1 MAALT
6 ADQNIPMRAPEREII
21 LKVAAATTIYA
32 GAMVAV
38 NATGYAVPA
47 SDTAGLTV
55 IGRAS
60 CMADNSAGADG
71 DMVLEVLKAVYKYK
85 TEGGSAC
92 DLADVGQDVF
102 VLDDNTVVKTA
113 GAVNAVVAGKCDEID
128 DDGDVWV
135 AIL

>member
-6 ADQNIPMRAPEREII
+6 GDQNIPMRAPEREVI

-32 GAMVAV
+32 GALVAV
-38 NATGYAVPA
+38 NATGHAVPA
-47 SDTAGLTV
+47 ADAAGLTV
-55 IGRAS
+55 MGRAS
-60 CMADNSAGADG
+60 CMVDNTAGADG
-71 DMVLEVLKAVYKYK
+71 DEVIEVLKAVFKYK
-85 TEGGSAC
+85 TDVAGAC

-102 VLDDNTVVKTA
+102 VLDDNTVVKAA
-113 GAVNAVVAGKCDEID
+113 GAPAGIVAGKCDEID